1 MELLRQTVRKC
12 VFDYLSNSQECTFTM
27 HYGFAS
33 TVNRVTNVYELA
45 QYVLG
50 FWAPR
55 LQNCLGDTGQVG
67 GVRVYAPHERHRGSA
82 GARWTTP
89 GTAYTQET
97 AVPGLAVLFRGL
109 QTDVPQRIQKRAY
122 IPIRTEAH
130 LVSGLLGSDAATG
143 AAIEAFRLGIFAR
156 LNVPTAGPP
165 IEAIPCVP
173 DAQPPIDD
181 VKQPPRYYSLQDA
194 VAGQRPAQRRSRQL
208 RGQFAFNGV
217 DLANPAPPGDMSF
230 LPLPGYFNPEVAPPI
245 VDLPLIPGLPANPEV

>member
-27 HYGFAS
+27 YYGFSS
-33 TVNRVTNVYELA
+33 TTNRVTNVYELA

-67 GVRVYAPHERHRGSA
+67 GIRVYAPWERHRGSA

-89 GTAYTQET
+89 ATAYTNET

-109 QTDVPQRIQKRAY
+109 QTDRPQRLQKRAY
-122 IPIRTEAH
+122 IPIRTEAAI
-130 LVSGLLGSDAATG
+130 VNGLLGSDAGTN
-143 AAIEAFRLGIFAR
+143 AAIESFRLGMFAR

-173 DAQPPIDD
+173 ESQPD
-181 VKQPPRYYSLQDA
+181 VGGVPQPQRFYSLQDA

-208 RGQFAFNGV
+208 RGQYAFNGV
-217 DLANPAPPGDMSF
+217 DLANPAPPGEMSF
-230 LPLPGYFNPEVAPPI
+230 LPLPGFFNFEVAPPI